1 MYIRYNKVCLYHNAR
16 FKEALIKGTQIVL
29 WYALKKKFLKKM
41 NVVVRNI
48 NTDNLTQGKGSTV
61 RHFIVNKLN

>member
-1 MYIRYNKVCLYHNAR
+1 
-16 FKEALIKGTQIVL
+16 
-29 WYALKKKFLKKM
+29 M

-61 RHFIVNKLN
+61 RHFIVNKLNLPRFIKTYGK

>member
-1 MYIRYNKVCLYHNAR
+1 
-16 FKEALIKGTQIVL
+16 
-29 WYALKKKFLKKM
+29 M

-61 RHFIVNKLN
+61 RHFIVNKLNLPR

>member
-1 MYIRYNKVCLYHNAR
+1 
-16 FKEALIKGTQIVL
+16 
-29 WYALKKKFLKKM
+29 M

-48 NTDNLTQGKGSTV
+48 NTDNLTQGKGGTV